1 MKKPAIRY
9 GVTYLIIWG
18 ILGIVLLQNRSDANA
33 NLTQAGL
40 LKGIV
45 MFHLAMAMT
54 AAMEA
59 LARAVW
65 SRMRNHW
72 RCQRREDSNG

>member
-1 MKKPAIRY
+1 MKKAAIRY

-18 ILGIVLLQNRSDANA
+18 ILGIVLLEKRPDA

-45 MFHLAMAMT
+45 MFHLALAMT

-59 LARAVW
+59 TARATW
-65 SRMRNHW
+65 NRLRDA
-72 RCQRREDSNG
+72 RQRRRREDSNG